1 MENQVDDSNELN
13 TENET
18 KKMDATDVNVTD
30 EKVTNVN
37 VTNENVLNENVANE
51 NNLQQEA
58 DNKVIKTKEE
68 KKKVKGSYITGII
81 GAIIGGLIATVP
93 WVLMYVYGNMMLSAL
108 AIIIAAGE
116 FYGYKLFRGKMTK
129 ALPAIIM
136 VLSVLIVALTTFC
149 VIPAILL
156 HNNGLTVSMDTMKIL
171 YSNSDFI
178 DGITKDGLI
187 AIVFTLL
194 GASAITANIKR
205 KLQEGKTENIDL
217 GNAEEIEKAKI
228 SAIEKVKPIF
238 EKYNAVEKEN
248 GILKDDLNAEINESP
263 ELKEAL
269 SYLKSLG
276 IVKKSKG
283 RFYYSQEAEGKQTL
297 EKRKKKSKIITIVI
311 AVIFVLVIVG
321 NFAYVQYE
329 NMKPVQVSD
338 EVVSFEVSKNWEEF
352 TNYYQSG
359 WSYNTYIN
367 TPEPKADE
375 EIEEGDYSKY
385 PAYLNVSYNEID
397 SSKFKTIEDIKNTMK
412 ESIEEAEEKPSVY
425 EDEIVKSSKGYD
437 WLKIKIMFNENP
449 AQVEYIYYMLND
461 NLLAGIDAYSFNLDD
476 DAEIEKTVGKI
487 ADSFEWVD

>member
-1 MENQVDDSNELN
+1 MEDQENNSNELN
-13 TENET
+13 NENEA
-18 KKMDATDVNVTD
+18 KKMDATEANVTD

-37 VTNENVLNENVANE
+37 STDENVANE
-51 NNLQQEA
+51 NSSQQEEN
-58 DNKVIKTKEE
+58 NKVIKTKEE
-68 KKKVKGSYITGII
+68 KKEVKGSYITGII

-93 WVLMYVYGNMMLSAL
+93 WILMYVYGNMMLSAL

-116 FYGYKLFRGKMTK
+116 FYGYKLFKGKMTK

-136 VLSVLIVALTTFC
+136 VISVLIVALTTFG

-156 HNNGLTVSMDTMKIL
+156 HNNELTVSMDTMKLL
-171 YSNSDFI
+171 YSDSDFI
-178 DGITKDGLI
+178 DGITRDGLI

-194 GASAITANIKR
+194 GASAITANIKK
-205 KLQEGKTENIDL
+205 KLQEGETENIDL
-217 GNAEEIEKAKI
+217 GNAEKIEKAKN

-276 IVKKSKG
+276 IVKKSNG

-338 EVVSFEVSKNWEEF
+338 DVISFEVSKNWEEF

-359 WSYNTYIN
+359 WSYSRYIN
-367 TPEPKADE
+367 TPEPKVDE

-385 PAYLNVSYNEID
+385 PAYLNVSYNEIYSTRFD
-397 SSKFKTIEDIKNTMK
+397 TIEDIKNTMQ
-412 ESIEEAEEKPSVY
+412 ESVEGAEEKPSVY

-437 WLKIKIMFNENP
+437 CLKIKIVFNEEP
-449 AQVEYIYYMLND
+449 AQVEYIYYMKKD
-461 NLLAGIDAYSFNLDD
+461 NFIASIDAYSFNLDD
-476 DAEIEKTVGKI
+476 DAELEKTVDKI
-487 ADSFEWVD
+487 ADSFEWVE